1 MNKNNINRIK
11 GLEEEIK
18 MRHRTLVL
26 FFCFIFFMAAFM
38 GLILIGCNVE
48 RNNSSIESEESWE
61 GIITLWDFPRWPDK
75 TGNKFGWIESKI
87 REFEKENPGV
97 FIHLRPLKW
106 EYGLIELRAA
116 TAAGTYP
123 DIAPIAADF
132 DFIIEGHLEP
142 VNEFISSDE
151 LERYEPRAIE
161 AVTYQNQIYG
171 FPWFMTTYG
180 LFLNKEN
187 FTSQNAVIPEDG
199 CWTYDEFVQALQKLT
214 LDQNKDGKIDKY
226 GFNFFLSPSNYQIWG
241 FLTMDGAPVFDKQG
255 NFMLNSPEGVSALT
269 KLVDLDSKYKLV
281 PTEEYGT
288 LEETKVWSDF
298 CENQRISVY
307 PAGPWAIKILNDRYK
322 SGNGFEFDLV
332 HYPTGESN
340 PSGFTLVSGYGIFKQ
355 ENEAK
360 KKMCAKFLK
369 YITSE
374 AEQEVL
380 EEYGVFPVYME
391 LLAKSS
397 SDPLMKRMKE
407 ILDTTENLP
416 KVRNWHKI
424 DEAVISQIRLALNSQ
439 KTPSEALADAA
450 KDVQLILETH

>member
-1 MNKNNINRIK
+1 
-11 GLEEEIK
+11 
-18 MRHRTLVL
+18 
-26 FFCFIFFMAAFM
+26 MAAFM

-180 LFLNKEN
+180 LFLNKDN

-226 GFNFFLSPSNYQIWG
+226 CFNFFLSPSNYQIWG

-255 NFMLNSPEGVSALT
+255 NFIEDGMLSWDGIYLIAPRGTSTEPESLMGEELRAYWAGYDYRYIDLENT
-269 KLVDLDSKYKLV
+269 DLLVV
-281 PTEEYGT
+281 
-288 LEETKVWSDF
+288 
-298 CENQRISVY
+298 
-307 PAGPWAIKILNDRYK
+307 
-322 SGNGFEFDLV
+322 
-332 HYPTGESN
+332 
-340 PSGFTLVSGYGIFKQ
+340 
-355 ENEAK
+355 K
-360 KKMCAKFLK
+360 KRCASW
-369 YITSE
+369 YS
-374 AEQEVL
+374 
-380 EEYGVFPVYME
+380 
-391 LLAKSS
+391 
-397 SDPLMKRMKE
+397 
-407 ILDTTENLP
+407 
-416 KVRNWHKI
+416 
-424 DEAVISQIRLALNSQ
+424 RL
-439 KTPSEALADAA
+439 
-450 KDVQLILETH
+450 